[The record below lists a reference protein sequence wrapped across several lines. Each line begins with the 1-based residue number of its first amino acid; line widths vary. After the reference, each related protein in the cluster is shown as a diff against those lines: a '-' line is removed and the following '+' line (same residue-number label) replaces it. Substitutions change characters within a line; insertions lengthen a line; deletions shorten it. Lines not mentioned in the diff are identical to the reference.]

1 MQPDSTA
8 FKEQSIRRERRFPTR
23 TLVVEAP
30 VAGRVVNVSERG
42 ISIESQEKI
51 RVGANYL
58 FRVRNTRKALSV
70 PGRVEWCRLTGTRPD
85 DWGEPKAIYQAGI
98 SLAESVS
105 TRAWQAALARLAGK
119 REAVA

>member
-1 MQPDSTA
+1 MQSKPTVFDG
-8 FKEQSIRRERRFPTR
+8 QSIRREQRFPTR
-23 TLVVEAP
+23 TLLVDAP
-30 VAGRVVNVSERG
+30 IAGRVVNVSERG
-42 ISIESQEKI
+42 ISIESREKV

-85 DWGEPKAIYQAGI
+85 DWGEPEAVYQAGI

-105 TRAWQAALARLAGK
+105 TRAWQAALVRLSE
-119 REAVA
+119 RRPVVA